1 MEERKSVI
9 LIIEDDLDIA
19 DMLSAYF
26 RAQDYEVTT
35 AIWGE
40 DGLKLAQTSHPDLVI
55 LDIQLPDIDGFEVAR
70 QLRANRRTQ
79 DIPIIFLTEKR
90 ERQSRLEGLRLQADD
105 YITKPFDIQELRLR
119 VRNSLQR
126 SWRGALNN
134 PVTGVA
140 EGQIVDEHLTEALNN
155 DDWSLLLIMLKNLD
169 RFRDVYGFIALDDLL
184 RAVILMIEDS
194 IKQYGSPDNF
204 LGHITATDFI
214 VLTRP
219 TQAEKIANRI
229 AGRLEQSFGYFYR
242 DQDLGT
248 DIFQGNHL
256 SVKIKQLHLAP
267 GKFRDTPELK
277 EQLEQLLRQ
286 ETR

>member
-26 RAQDYEVTT
+26 RAQGYEVTT
-35 AIWGE
+35 ATWGE

-70 QLRANRRTQ
+70 QLRANRRTL
-79 DIPIIFLTEKR
+79 DIPIIFLTEKD
-90 ERQSRLEGLRLQADD
+90 ERKSRLEGLGLQADD

-126 SWRGALNN
+126 SWRGSINN

-140 EGQIVDEHLTEALNN
+140 EGHVVDEHLTQALN
-155 DDWSLLLIMLKNLD
+155 DEDCSLLLIMLKSLD

-204 LGHITATDFI
+204 LGHITAADFI
-214 VLTRP
+214 VLTSP
-219 TQAEKIANRI
+219 TQIENISNRI

-242 DQDLGT
+242 DQDLST

-267 GKFRDTPELK
+267 GKFRDLPELK
-277 EQLEQLLRQ
+277 EKLEQLLRQ
-286 ETR
+286 E